1 MAAQTD
7 WVLENRRL
15 RGRARLWRVLAL
27 LIAAVAIAALAWR
40 GIVGGLGGREAPHI
54 ARVALDG
61 LIVPNQARHKL
72 LQEIGKSSAVKG
84 VIVTIDSPGG
94 GVTASE
100 EIYDDLRALSAKKP
114 VVALMGSLAAS
125 GGYLAALGADHIV
138 ARRTSLTGSIG
149 VLVEYPNFTKLLDT
163 VGVSVEAIKSAPLK
177 AEPSG
182 VRPTSPEARAAMQ
195 AIVMDSFDWFK
206 GLVGRRR
213 GISGAVL
220 DHVTD
225 GRVFT
230 GGQALQLHL
239 IDAVGN
245 EDQARDWLATRG
257 VPKSLPVLDWK
268 ISKSFFARLPLG
280 RALAA
285 DVLDA
290 FGLSTL
296 AAELRAAGGTLGD
309 LQSLDG
315 LLAVWHP

>member
-40 GIVGGLGGREAPHI
+40 GIVGGLGGREAPHV

-61 LIVPNQARHKL
+61 LIVPSEARHKIFQAL
-72 LQEIGKSSAVKG
+72 GKSGAVKG
-84 VIVTIDSPGG
+84 VIVAIDSPGG

-125 GGYLAALGADHIV
+125 GGYLAALGADRIV

-163 VGVSVEAIKSAPLK
+163 VGVNVEAIKSAPLK

-182 VRPTSPEARAAMQ
+182 FRPTSPEARAAMQ
-195 AIVMDSFDWFK
+195 AIVDDSFAWFK
-206 GLVGRRR
+206 NLVGQRR
-213 GISGAVL
+213 GISGAAL
-220 DHVTD
+220 DQVTD

-230 GGQALQLHL
+230 GGQALKLHL
-239 IDAVGN
+239 VDALGN
-245 EDQARDWLATRG
+245 ETQARDWLASRG
-257 VPKSLPVLDWK
+257 VPKNLPVIDWAP
-268 ISKSFFARLPLG
+268 SRSWLSRLPLG

-285 DVLDA
+285 DLLDA
-290 FGLSTL
+290 FGLKSI
-296 AAELRAAGGTLGD
+296 AAELRSASGALDD
-309 LQSLDG
+309 LRSLDG
-315 LLAVWHP
+315 VLAVWHP